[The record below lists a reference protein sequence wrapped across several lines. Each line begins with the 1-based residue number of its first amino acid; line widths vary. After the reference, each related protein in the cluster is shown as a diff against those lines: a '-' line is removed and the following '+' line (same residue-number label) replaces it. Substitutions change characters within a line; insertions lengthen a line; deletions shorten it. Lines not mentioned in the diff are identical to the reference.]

1 MSVNDEL
8 DKSNVF
14 KSKNL
19 VCCNIFKSKLHLYKV
34 KLSKLWKGKYLII
47 FSFLNRNY
55 KGVNDI

>member
-8 DKSNVF
+8 DKSSVF

-34 KLSKLWKGKYLII
+34 KLSKL
-47 FSFLNRNY
+47 
-55 KGVNDI
+55 